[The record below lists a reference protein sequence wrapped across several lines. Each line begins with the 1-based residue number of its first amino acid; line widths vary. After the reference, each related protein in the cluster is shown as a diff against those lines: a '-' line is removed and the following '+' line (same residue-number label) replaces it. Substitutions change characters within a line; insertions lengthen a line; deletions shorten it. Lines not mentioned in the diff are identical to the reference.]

1 MSDPIRRALVSVS
14 DKTGLAEL
22 GRFLAVRGI
31 EVLSTGGSAK
41 ALEGAGVPV
50 TEVAA
55 YTGFPEIM
63 DGRVKTLQPRIHGG
77 LLAVR
82 GDREHERAM
91 AEHGIQPIDLLVVNL
106 YPFEA
111 TVAKGAGFDE
121 CIENID
127 IGGPALI
134 RAAAKNHAFVTVIV
148 DPADYPALIE
158 AMTAGDG
165 ATTAELRRRLAAK
178 AYAHTGAYDAAI
190 ARWFAGIEGETF
202 PQHLTIAANLRQTM
216 RYGENPHQAA
226 AFYATADARPGVATA
241 KQVQGKELSYNNLAD
256 TDAAF
261 ELVSEFAPPAV
272 AIIKHANPCG
282 VAIGATLA
290 DAWNKALAC
299 DPVSAFGGIV
309 ALNRRLDAATARG
322 LAALFLEVIIAPE
335 IDDEARAVLAS
346 KKNLRVLAAG
356 GLPDPKAG
364 GLTFRSLA
372 GGMLVQQRDA
382 QTQPAEV
389 KCVTRRTPSNS
400 ERIDLEFAFTVCKH
414 VKSNA
419 IVFARDGA
427 TVGIGAGQMSRV
439 DSARIAAW
447 KAEDARTA
455 AGEVEPRTKG
465 SVVASDAFFPFADG
479 LLACAEAGATAA
491 IQPGGSVR
499 DAEVIEA
506 ADARGMAMLF
516 TGLRHFRH

>member
-14 DKTGLAEL
+14 DKAGLVEL
-22 GRFLAVRGI
+22 GRFLAARGVEI
-31 EVLSTGGSAK
+31 LSTGGSAK
-41 ALEGAGVPV
+41 ALAGAGVPV
-50 TEVAA
+50 TEVAD

-82 GDREHERAM
+82 GHPEHERAM
-91 AEHGIQPIDLLVVNL
+91 AEHGIRPIDLLIVNL
-106 YPFEA
+106 YPFET
-111 TVAKGAGFDE
+111 TVAKGAAFDD

-148 DPADYPALIE
+148 DPADYGALQE
-158 AMTAGDG
+158 AMAAGDG
-165 ATTAELRRRLAAK
+165 ATAPELRRRLAAK
-178 AYAHTGAYDAAI
+178 AYAHTGGYDAAI
-190 ARWFAGIEGETF
+190 AAWFARVEGETF
-202 PQHLTIAANLRQTM
+202 PQRLTLAATRRQTM

-226 AFYATADARPGVATA
+226 AFYTGGEARPGVATA
-241 KQVQGKELSYNNLAD
+241 RQVQGKELSYNNLAD

-261 ELVSEFAPPAV
+261 ELVAEFAPPAV

-282 VAIGATLA
+282 VAIGATLG

-309 ALNRRLDAATARG
+309 AVNRPLDAATARG
-322 LAALFLEVIIAPE
+322 MASLFLEVIIAPS
-335 IDDEARAVLAS
+335 IDEEALAVLAS
-346 KKNLRVLAAG
+346 KKNLRVLATD
-356 GLPDPKAG
+356 GLPDPRAT

-372 GGMLVQQRDA
+372 GGVLVQQRDTL
-382 QTQPAEV
+382 TQPAENRA
-389 KCVTRRTPSNS
+389 VTKRAPTNS
-400 ERIDLEFAFTVCKH
+400 ERLDLDFAFTVCKH

-419 IVFARDGA
+419 IVFVKYGA

-447 KAEDARTA
+447 KAEDARKA
-455 AGEVEPRTKG
+455 AGEIEPRTKG
-465 SVVASDAFFPFADG
+465 AVVASDAFFPFADG
-479 LLACAEAGATAA
+479 LIVCAEAGATAA

-499 DAEVIEA
+499 DEEVIAA
-506 ADARGMAMLF
+506 ADERGLAMLF
-516 TGLRHFRH
+516 TGVRHFRH